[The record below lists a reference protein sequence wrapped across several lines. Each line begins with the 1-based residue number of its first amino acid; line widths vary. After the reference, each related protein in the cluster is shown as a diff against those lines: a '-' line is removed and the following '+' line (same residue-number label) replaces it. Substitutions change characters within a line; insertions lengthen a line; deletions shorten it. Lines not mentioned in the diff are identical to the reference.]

1 LLIERKVGDWD
12 VTTNAR
18 PEQIIHLFKRVI
30 PTGVAHG
37 TVTVL
42 YRRRKV
48 EVTTFRGDLGY
59 TDGRHPDQVVFLDS
73 LKEDLK
79 RRDFTVNAMAYDI
92 EARCLIDPYGGQL
105 DLQKKIIRAVGKPI
119 ERYNEDGL
127 RPLRAVRFAS
137 VLNFEIDRQTFSA
150 IPKSLDVF
158 RKVALER
165 VKDEL
170 MKILADVNAARG
182 VELLRSSGLLAE
194 ILPELLPTVG
204 FEQNQFHRYD
214 VYDHSIKS
222 LEHARGDGVL
232 KLAVLLHDI
241 GKPISAEGP
250 REQRTFYGH
259 EKVSAKLAEKIMR
272 RLKFSNTER
281 NRVCSL
287 ISAHMFHYESGW
299 TDGAVR
305 RLIRR
310 IGPKLLKNLWEIRR
324 ADAWGRGIGVRD
336 SLANLRTLRERVEK
350 VMQADAALKITDLA
364 ISGTEVMK
372 ILGCKA
378 GPPVGLALEALLER
392 VLDEPDLN
400 SPNALKKIL
409 KTLSF

>member
-1 LLIERKVGDWD
+1 
-12 VTTNAR
+12 VTTNAL
-18 PEQIIHLFKRVI
+18 PDQIIHLFKRVI

-92 EARCLIDPYGGQL
+92 KARRLIDPFGGQR
-105 DLQKKIIRAVGKPI
+105 DLKKKVIRAVGKPI

-127 RPLRAVRFAS
+127 RALRAIRFAS
-137 VLNFEIDRQTFSA
+137 VLKFEIDQPTFSA
-150 IPKSLDVF
+150 IPEAIEVF
-158 RKVALER
+158 RKVAPER
-165 VKDEL
+165 IKDEL
-170 MKILADVNAARG
+170 LKILADVNAARG
-182 VELLRSSGLLAE
+182 IELLRSSGLLAE
-194 ILPELLPTVG
+194 VIPELLPTVG

-214 VYDHSIKS
+214 VYNHSIKS

-241 GKPISAEGP
+241 GKPNSAEGP
-250 REQRTFYGH
+250 QKLRTFYGH
-259 EKVSAKLAEKIMR
+259 EKQSAKMVEKIMR
-272 RLKFSNTER
+272 RLKFSNAER
-281 NRVCSL
+281 NRACSL
-287 ISAHMFHYESGW
+287 ISNHMFHYEPGW

-305 RLIRR
+305 RLVRR
-310 IGPKLLKNLWEIRR
+310 VDPKLLKNLWEIRR

-336 SLANLRTLRERVEK
+336 SLANLRILRERVEK

-364 ISGTEVMK
+364 ISGNEVMK

-378 GPPVGLALEALLER
+378 GPLVGQALEALLER
-392 VLDEPDLN
+392 VLDEPELN